1 MNIDRSLSEG
11 REWVRGWVE
20 VGGAKLLPGEALSRV
35 RSNPLAA
42 TAFGGEFS
50 LSWDGCTARDRLG
63 IVPGGGPAGKIT
75 CRGDTIGEVNP
86 QYPRMDLETAIR
98 EAVRLRAD
106 EGVVALSGGVDSS
119 LVAVLAGLPCLAVG
133 VEGSHDLEKAD
144 SAARLLG
151 LHCTRVAIHPGEV
164 EEALA
169 AVMSVIP
176 QKNAVDAAIGTTV
189 FFITRAARD
198 MGAFRVLT
206 GQGADELFGGYARY
220 LTTGDIE
227 SQLATDFA
235 TLGAQ
240 AERDQA
246 VAALHGVLLSL
257 PYLDLRVVDAA
268 KALPPERKVAGG
280 LRKVALREVAGRYM
294 PRDLAWREKKA
305 MQYGSGVA
313 KEIRRLSRS
322 KGYPRTGDYLAHL
335 AGERT

>member
-1 MNIDRSLSEG
+1 MNIDHPASEG
-11 REWVRGWVE
+11 REWVRGWME
-20 VGGAKLLPGEALSRV
+20 VAGERLLPEEALSRV

-42 TAFGGEFS
+42 AVFGGEFS

-63 IVPGGGPAGKIT
+63 IVPGPGPAGMIT
-75 CRGDTIGEVNP
+75 CGGAAIGEVNP
-86 QYPRMDLETAIR
+86 HYPLMDLETAIR

-119 LVAVLAGLPCLAVG
+119 LVAILAGLPCLAVG
-133 VEGSHDLEKAD
+133 IEGSHDLEKAD
-144 SAARLLG
+144 KAARLFG
-151 LHCTRVAIHPGEV
+151 LDCTRVVIHPGEV
-164 EEALA
+164 EDALA

-176 QKNAVDAAIGTTV
+176 QKSTVDAVIATTL
-189 FFITRAARD
+189 FFITRAAHD
-198 MGAFRVLT
+198 IGALRVLS

-220 LTTGDIE
+220 LAAKDVE
-227 SQLATDFA
+227 AQLAADFI

-246 VAALHGVLLSL
+246 VAAIHGILLSL

-268 KALPPERKVAGG
+268 KAIPAERKVAGG
-280 LRKVALREVAGRYM
+280 LRKVALREVAERYM

-313 KEIRRLSRS
+313 KEVRRLAGR
-322 KGYPRTGDYLAHL
+322 KGFCRIGDYLAHL
-335 AGERT
+335 AGERA

>member
-1 MNIDRSLSEG
+1 MSSDHPISSG
-11 REWVRGWVE
+11 KEWIRGWVE
-20 VGGAKLLPGEALSRV
+20 VAGERLQPQEALSRV

-63 IVPGGGPAGKIT
+63 IVPGPGPAGKIT
-75 CRGDTIGEVNP
+75 CDGDAIGEVNP
-86 QYPRMDLETAIR
+86 QYPRMDLESAIR
-98 EAVRLRAD
+98 EAVWLRAD
-106 EGVVALSGGVDSS
+106 KGAVALSGGVDSS

-133 VEGSHDLEKAD
+133 IEGSHDLEKAD

-151 LHCTRVAIHPGEV
+151 LDCTRVAIRRGEV
-164 EEALA
+164 EEALV
-169 AVMSVIP
+169 AVVSVIP
-176 QKNAVDAAIGTTV
+176 QKSPVDASIGTTV
-189 FFITRAARD
+189 FFIARAARD
-198 MGAFRVLT
+198 LGSSRVLT

-227 SQLATDFA
+227 SQLVTDFA

-240 AERDQA
+240 ADRDQA

-257 PYLDLRVVDAA
+257 PYLDLRVVNAA
-268 KALPPERKVAGG
+268 KALPPERKVIGN
-280 LRKVALREVAGRYM
+280 LRKVALREVAERYM

-313 KEIRRLSRS
+313 KEIRRLSRR
-322 KGYPRTGDYLAHL
+322 KGYTRMGDYIGHL
-335 AGERT
+335 AGKHI